1 MHYSIWLFLY
11 TVESDKVRS
20 FGYQATPTSATVYW
34 SPPVKPNGVIQFYT
48 VKHYPLP
55 QTDRQGGLSDLAALY
70 MSPVPYTEVYN
81 ACEILSELNVSTY
94 SPVVDA
100 VLNAISQDSVLS
112 SIHLDLIFNVTSH
125 HFLSSNNTDEIIVN
139 QTVDIIATSLN
150 HIDIVSLKW
159 MSDWNVWT
167 LDLCYGLLWV
177 RDSEYPY
184 IGL

>member
-1 MHYSIWLFLY
+1 M
-11 TVESDKVRS
+11 
-20 FGYQATPTSATVYW
+20 YW

-70 MSPVPYTEVYN
+70 MIPVPYPEVYN

-100 VLNAISQDSVLS
+100 VLSAISQDSVLS
-112 SIHLDLIFNVTSH
+112 SIHLDLIFNVTSQ
-125 HFLSSNNTDEIIVN
+125 HFLQSNNTDEIVVN
-139 QTVDIIATSLN
+139 QTADIIATSLN
-150 HIDIVSLKW
+150 HLDIASLKW
-159 MSDWNVWT
+159 MSDWNIPT

-184 IGL
+184 TAYSTYIEITYIEIPCILK